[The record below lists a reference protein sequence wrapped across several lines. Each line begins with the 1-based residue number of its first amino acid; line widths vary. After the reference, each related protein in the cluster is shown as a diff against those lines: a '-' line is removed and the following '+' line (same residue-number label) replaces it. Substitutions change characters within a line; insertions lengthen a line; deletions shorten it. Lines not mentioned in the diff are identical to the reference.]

1 MNPELKLHSIV
12 LSFSTAIIFSIW
24 TQLTNLITTH
34 PKLSV
39 VAAGLISV
47 GIYRMLTLV
56 LMGLF
61 RQCGWAKRFILG
73 PYYMEGTWIGFFVGH
88 DSKVRLFAETFEQ
101 DLRNLVIKGKAFKED
116 GSYHGSWVS
125 DNVNINVKLGK
136 ISYTY
141 EADVI
146 GNSFTNPGLAHFNL
160 ERESMEKPACR
171 MVGFSSDIF
180 NPAKL
185 KAFEEKVSCKTDC
198 ESDFAFERAKEVYQK
213 YKKHV

>member
-1 MNPELKLHSIV
+1 MKPELKLHSIV
-12 LSFSTAIIFSIW
+12 LCISTFIIFTIW
-24 TQLTNLITTH
+24 TQLTTLISAH
-34 PKLSV
+34 PFVSV
-39 VAAGLISV
+39 IAGGLISL
-47 GIYRMLTLV
+47 GLYRLLTVTLV
-56 LMGLF
+56 GVF
-61 RQCGWAKRFILG
+61 RKSECVKKYILG

-88 DSKVRLFAETFEQ
+88 DSKIRLFAETFEQ
-101 DLRNLVIKGKAFKED
+101 DISDLVIKGKAFKED

-146 GNSFTNPGLAHFNL
+146 GNSFTNPGLAYFNL
-160 ERESMEKPACR
+160 ERKSSDKAPSR
-171 MVGFSSDIF
+171 MIGFSSDIF

-185 KAFEEKVSCKTDC
+185 KSFEEKVSCRTDC
-198 ESDFAFERAKEVYQK
+198 DSQYVFKKATEIYEK